1 MCNVSEK
8 AEYTYEDALDYMNS
22 LGTFGMML
30 GLTRIEK
37 LVEVLGHPERDLRI
51 IHIAGTNG
59 KGSVGAFLAS
69 ILMAAGYRTGRF
81 VSPALFEY
89 RERIQI
95 DGEYI
100 PKADFS
106 HCSAVVREACR
117 AVMAAGIEQPT
128 QFEVD
133 TAMAFVYF
141 RQMKCDYVLLEVGL
155 GGRMDSTNVIESSVL
170 SVITSIGLDH
180 TRVLGD
186 TLTAIATEKAGIIKA
201 GGLVVTAPQEPEALA
216 VIRAQCAQMGAHL
229 IEAGAPTLLEHTQ
242 ADVPTFLE
250 HTQAGASG
258 HFDYTDAAPSGF
270 CQSFSYGPYEHLKI
284 SMAGIYQPAN
294 AAVAVE
300 AALALNCHCGANIKE
315 QHIYDGLAAA
325 RWPGRFELLA
335 AHSVIVADGAHNP
348 DGARV
353 LAGSLKAYFPGKRCI
368 LVMGVFADKDYQKIL
383 EIMSQCGDTIITHKP
398 GTPRGLDSRKLAEDA
413 AQYFKTVI
421 DGENIKG
428 AINAAQALASPED
441 VIVSFGSLSTI
452 ADLKAAVWQGLT

>member
-8 AEYTYEDALDYMNS
+8 KEYTYEDALDDMNS

-30 GLTRIEK
+30 GLTRIKK

-69 ILMAAGYRTGRF
+69 ILTAAGYRTGRF

-100 PKADFS
+100 PKADFAR
-106 HCSAVVREACR
+106 CAATVLDACR
-117 AVMAAGIEQPT
+117 AVTAAGIEQPT

-141 RQMKCDYVLLEVGL
+141 RQMQCDFVLLEVGL
-155 GGRMDSTNVIESSVL
+155 GGRMDSTNVIEAPVL

-180 TRVLGD
+180 TKVLGD
-186 TLTAIATEKAGIIKA
+186 TLTAIAGEKAGIIKP
-201 GGLVVTAPQEPEALA
+201 GGLVVTAPQAPEALM
-216 VIRAQCAQMGAHL
+216 VIRDRCSQMQARL
-229 IEAGAPTLLEHTQ
+229 IETVAPRLLEHT
-242 ADVPTFLE
+242 
-250 HTQAGASG
+250 
-258 HFDYTDAAPSGF
+258 DAALDGF
-270 CQSFSYGPYEHLKI
+270 YQAFSYGPYENLKI
-284 SMAGIYQPAN
+284 SMAGVYQPAN
-294 AAVAVE
+294 AAVALE
-300 AALALNCHCGANIKE
+300 AAFALECCCGADIKR
-315 QHIYDGLAAA
+315 QHVYDGLENA
-325 RWPGRFELLA
+325 RWPGRFELLGK
-335 AHSVIVADGAHNP
+335 HPVIVADGAHNP

-353 LAGSLKAYFPGKRCI
+353 LAGSLGAYFPKRRRI
-368 LVMGVFADKDYQKIL
+368 LMMGVFGDKDYKKIL

-398 GTPRGLDSRKLAEDA
+398 DTPRGLDSRQLAVDA
-413 AQYFKTVI
+413 AKYFKTVI
-421 DGENIKG
+421 DGGSVRG
-428 AINAAQALASPED
+428 ALKAALAAASPED

-452 ADLKAAVWQGLT
+452 GELKNCLSAENL

>member
-8 AEYTYEDALDYMNS
+8 KEYTYEDALGYMNS

-69 ILMAAGYRTGRF
+69 ILTAAGYRTGRF

-100 PKADFS
+100 PKADFAR
-106 HCSAVVREACR
+106 CAATVRDACGAVT
-117 AVMAAGIEQPT
+117 AAGIEQPT

-155 GGRMDSTNVIESSVL
+155 GGRMDSTNVIEASAL

-180 TRVLGD
+180 TKILGD
-186 TLTAIATEKAGIIKA
+186 TLTAIAGEKAGIIKA
-201 GGLVVTAPQEPEALA
+201 GGHVVTAPQEPEALA
-216 VIRAQCAQMGAHL
+216 VIRGQCEQMKARL
-229 IEAGAPTLLEHTQ
+229 IEAAAPALLEHT
-242 ADVPTFLE
+242 
-250 HTQAGASG
+250 
-258 HFDYTDAAPSGF
+258 DAASDGF
-270 CQSFSYGPYEHLKI
+270 YQTFSYGPFDNLKI
-284 SMAGIYQPAN
+284 SMAGVYQPAN
-294 AAVAVE
+294 AAVALE
-300 AALALNCHCGANIKE
+300 AALALNRHCGADIMR
-315 QHIYDGLAAA
+315 QHIYDGLALA
-325 RWPGRFELLA
+325 RWPGRFELLSQ
-335 AHSVIVADGAHNP
+335 HPVIVADGAHNP

-353 LAGSLKAYFPGKRCI
+353 LAGSLNAYFPQRRRI
-368 LVMGVFADKDYQKIL
+368 LVMGVFADKDYEKIL

-398 GTPRGLDSRKLAEDA
+398 GTPRGLDSWQLAADA
-413 AQYFKTVI
+413 GQYFRTVI
-421 DGENIKG
+421 DGGTMAG
-428 AINAAQALASPED
+428 ALKAALAAASPED

-452 ADLKAAVWQGLT
+452 GDLKSCLDAEYL